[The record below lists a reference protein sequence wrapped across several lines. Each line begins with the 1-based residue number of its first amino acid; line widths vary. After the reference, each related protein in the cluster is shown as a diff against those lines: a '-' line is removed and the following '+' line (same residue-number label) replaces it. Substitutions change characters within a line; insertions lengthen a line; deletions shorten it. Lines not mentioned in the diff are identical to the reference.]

1 MCHKKNPAD
10 LAPNSHIMFPE
21 NYTLRFVQRVDM
33 NCTNADK
40 IVTLSVCV
48 YCYAE
53 FCTLLKQRPLYEG
66 SNNLS
71 ADDTQR

>member
-40 IVTLSVCV
+40 IVTRGLSACV

-53 FCTLLKQRPLYEG
+53 FCTLLVKKIHTGAQ
-66 SNNLS
+66 N
-71 ADDTQR
+71 